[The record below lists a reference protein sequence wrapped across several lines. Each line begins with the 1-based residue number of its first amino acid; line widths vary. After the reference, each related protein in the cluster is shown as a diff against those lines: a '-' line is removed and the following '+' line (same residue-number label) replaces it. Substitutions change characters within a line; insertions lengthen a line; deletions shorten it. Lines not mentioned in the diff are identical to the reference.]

1 MGLPRVG
8 HHVVGHHRRR
18 TLAGVMRDVLWVLGN
33 LLAVVALS
41 LALTYVIVR
50 VFM

>member
-1 MGLPRVG
+1 MGAVRLG

-18 TLAGVMRDVLWVLGN
+18 TLAGVVRDALWVIGN

-41 LALTYVIVR
+41 LASTYVIVR